1 MLLTW
6 RTAVELFAMIE
17 RGPGPMMIRH
27 GWLLLLLLMGCSS
40 TVVLD
45 RDVPS
50 GFDLDG
56 EWVVDAAASEVAPGT
71 RRLRAQGI
79 GISLVAHDFPVLRC
93 ERMTI
98 EQSADSMGIEY
109 DGASYRDVSWGVRQR
124 GLWEVNAGWEE
135 GVFRILSKAR
145 DAKAEEMMT
154 LADSGRRLIVQ
165 VVVESEGDTI
175 DITRQFV
182 RR

>member
-56 EWVVDAAASEVAPGT
+56 EWVVDAAASHFPG
-71 RRLRAQGI
+71 RPRLSRAA
-79 GISLVAHDFPVLRC
+79 L
-93 ERMTI
+93 
-98 EQSADSMGIEY
+98 
-109 DGASYRDVSWGVRQR
+109 
-124 GLWEVNAGWEE
+124 
-135 GVFRILSKAR
+135 
-145 DAKAEEMMT
+145 
-154 LADSGRRLIVQ
+154 
-165 VVVESEGDTI
+165 
-175 DITRQFV
+175 
-182 RR
+182 